1 LKKRYLIDTSA
12 LLAHLLQESGC
23 DVVERLLEAS
33 GDRLAVCILTWV
45 EFETFLNRSAY
56 TAKEKARILSIY
68 RSALGNPLP
77 VDAKVGHEALV
88 IREALG
94 TRIPLTDLL
103 IAACAKAH
111 GLELVYRDKHL
122 ADIPEDLLAQLRLP
136 AKKTRK
142 LNKMMRVPD
151 LRRGL

>member
-23 DVVERLLEAS
+23 EVVERLLETS
-33 GDRLAVCILTWV
+33 GDKLAICILTWV
-45 EFETFLNRSAY
+45 ELEIFLNRSAY

-68 RSALGNPLP
+68 RVALGSPLP
-77 VDAKVGHEALV
+77 VDEKVGREALA

-103 IAACAKAH
+103 IAACAKAN
-111 GLELVYRDKHL
+111 GFNLGYRDKHL
-122 ADIPEDLLAQLRLP
+122 ADIPENLLGQLRLP
-136 AKKTRK
+136 AKEAKG
-142 LNKMMRVPD
+142 
-151 LRRGL
+151 RGPK

>member
-12 LLAHLLQESGC
+12 LLAHLLQESGYE
-23 DVVERLLEAS
+23 VVERLLETS
-33 GDRLAVCILTWV
+33 GYKLAVCILTWV
-45 EFETFLNRSAY
+45 EFEIFLSRSGY

-68 RSALGNPLP
+68 RGALGNPLP
-77 VDAKVGHEALV
+77 VDEKVGREALV

-111 GLELVYRDKHL
+111 GFELVYRDKHL
-122 ADIPEDLLAQLRLP
+122 SDIPEDLLGQLRLP
-136 AKKTRK
+136 AKETRT
-142 LNKMMRVPD
+142 R
-151 LRRGL
+151 